1 MDQYSQRIVILDDEE
16 IFSFSVEHYLN
27 KAGFSQVKRFETS
40 GEFYYHLNDGFVP
53 DVLLLD
59 HFLKDE
65 IGLDILEKISQTHPD
80 IKVIYLSAQKTAPI
94 AVRALKLGAFAY
106 QEKSITDIKE
116 IIELIKSD
124 EQMEFLAVDKDP
136 KKTFEV

>member
-1 MDQYSQRIVILDDEE
+1 MDLYSQRIAILDDEE

-27 KAGFSQVKRFETS
+27 KAGFSNVKRFETS
-40 GEFYYHLNDGFVP
+40 GEFYYHLNEGFVP

-59 HFLKDE
+59 HFLNDE
-65 IGLDILEKISQTHPD
+65 IGLDILEKLNETHPD
-80 IKVIYLSAQKTAPI
+80 MKVVYLSAQKTAAI

-106 QEKSITDIKE
+106 QEKSVTDIKE

-124 EQMEFLAVDKDP
+124 KRVEFLADTP
-136 KKTFEV
+136 

>member
-1 MDQYSQRIVILDDEE
+1 MDLYSQRIAILDDEE

-27 KAGFSQVKRFETS
+27 KAGFSNVKRFETS
-40 GEFYYHLNDGFVP
+40 GEFYYHLNKGFVP

-59 HFLKDE
+59 HFLNDE
-65 IGLDILEKISQTHPD
+65 IGLDILEKLNETHPD
-80 IKVIYLSAQKTAPI
+80 MKVVYLSAQKTAAI

-106 QEKSITDIKE
+106 QEKSVTDIKE

-124 EQMEFLAVDKDP
+124 KRVEFLADTP
-136 KKTFEV
+136 